1 MIKIEIA
8 DTFHGK
14 QLIQEM
20 KDAGV
25 VVYENL
31 TGISAV
37 VKESN
42 GEVFIPTSEEFAEL
56 AQQVANSHVPVF
68 KEDTVV
74 DKLAA
79 AGLTVEELKQA
90 LGL

>member
-1 MIKIEIA
+1 MIKIQIA
-8 DTFHGK
+8 DIFNGK

-31 TGISAV
+31 AGISAV

-42 GEVFIPTSEEFAEL
+42 GEVFIPTSEEFTEL
-56 AQQVANSHVPVF
+56 AQQVATNHVAVF
-68 KEDTVV
+68 QQDTVV
-74 DKLAA
+74 DRLASV
-79 AGLTVEELKQA
+79 GLSIDDLKSA

>member
-8 DTFHGK
+8 DVFNGK

-20 KDAGV
+20 QEAGV
-25 VVYENL
+25 ILYENL
-31 TGISAV
+31 AGITAV

-42 GEVFIPTSEEFAEL
+42 GDIFIPTTEEFTEL
-56 AQQVANSHVPVF
+56 AQQVATNHVAVF
-68 KEDTVV
+68 QEDTVM
-74 DKLAA
+74 DRLASV
-79 AGLTVEELKQA
+79 GLSIDDLKSA

>member
-1 MIKIEIA
+1 MIKIEIEEI
-8 DTFHGK
+8 FNGK

-31 TGISAV
+31 AGISAV

-56 AQQVANSHVPVF
+56 AQQVASNHVPVF
-68 KEDTVV
+68 QEDTVL
-74 DKLAA
+74 DKLKA
-79 AGLTVEELKQA
+79 AGLTIDDLKSA